1 MLNENKNLKTFL
13 KGLLYIAPVLIIL
26 IIFNIYPII
35 KTFDMSFYSKYN
47 YQKNIVFER
56 GLDNYA
62 YLLSDP
68 DFFLAIK
75 NTFVYVLL
83 VMPISIGLSLLIAI
97 LLNSNI
103 KLKGFFRS
111 VYFLPFVTS
120 SIAISMVW
128 RWIFH
133 GDHGLLNYFLSIF
146 NIDPIQWLT
155 DPKYSMTS
163 LVIVS
168 VWRTLGYNII
178 IFLSGLQN
186 IDEKYELV
194 AKIDGASF
202 MQRVRY
208 VVIPL
213 LSPTLFFVCIITCIN
228 GFKVFGSVFALFDK
242 QPGPLNSCLTM
253 VYYIYNKFYNHY
265 QYGIAS
271 AAALVLFFIIVV
283 LNTIQFKIGKKK
295 VNYD

>member
-1 MLNENKNLKTFL
+1 MNNNKSFKSFF
-13 KGLLYIAPVLIIL
+13 KGLLYISPVLIVL
-26 IIFNIYPII
+26 IVFNIYPIL

-47 YQKNIVFER
+47 YQKNLVFER
-56 GLDNYA
+56 GIDNYI
-62 YLLSDP
+62 YLLNDE

-75 NTFVYVLL
+75 NTFIYASL
-83 VMPISIGLSLLIAI
+83 VMPISIILSLSIAI

-103 KLKGFFRS
+103 KLKNFFRS
-111 VYFLPFVTS
+111 IYFLPFVTS

-133 GDHGLLNYFLSIF
+133 GDHGLLNYLLSMF
-146 NIDPIQWLT
+146 NIDPIHWLS
-155 DPKYSMTS
+155 DPSKSMIS
-163 LVIVS
+163 LIIVS
-168 VWRTLGYNII
+168 VWRSLGYNII
-178 IFLSGLQN
+178 IFLSGLQS
-186 IDEKYELV
+186 IDEKYNIV
-194 AKIDGASF
+194 ARIDGANF
-202 MQRVRY
+202 FQRVKNIT
-208 VVIPL
+208 IPL

-228 GFKVFGSVFALFDK
+228 SFKVFGEVFALFDK

-271 AAALVLFFIIVV
+271 AAALVLFLIIVT
-283 LNTIQFKIGKKK
+283 LNTIQFKIGRKK

>member
-1 MLNENKNLKTFL
+1 MNNNRNLKSFF
-13 KGLLYIAPVLIIL
+13 KGLLYISPVLIIL
-26 IIFNIYPII
+26 IVFNIYPIL

-47 YQKNIVFER
+47 YQKNLVFER
-56 GLDNYA
+56 GIDNYI
-62 YLLSDP
+62 YLLNDD
-68 DFFLAIK
+68 DFFIAIK
-75 NTFVYVLL
+75 NTFIYASL
-83 VMPISIGLSLLIAI
+83 VMPISIILSLSIAI

-111 VYFLPFVTS
+111 IYFLPFVTS

-133 GDHGLLNYFLSIF
+133 GDHGLLNYLLSVF
-146 NIDPIQWLT
+146 NIDPINWLS
-155 DPKYSMTS
+155 DPSKSMIS
-163 LVIVS
+163 LIIVS
-168 VWRTLGYNII
+168 VWRNLGYNII
-178 IFLSGLQN
+178 IFLSGLQS
-186 IDEKYELV
+186 IDEKYNIV
-194 AKIDGASF
+194 ARIDGANF
-202 MQRVRY
+202 FQRVKNIT
-208 VVIPL
+208 IPL

-228 GFKVFGSVFALFDK
+228 SFKVFGEVFALFDK

-271 AAALVLFFIIVV
+271 AAALILFLIIVI
-283 LNTIQFKIGKKK
+283 LNTIQFKIGRKK

>member
-1 MLNENKNLKTFL
+1 MNNNKNFKSFF
-13 KGLLYIAPVLIIL
+13 KGLLYISPVLIVL
-26 IIFNIYPII
+26 IVFNIYPIL

-47 YQKNIVFER
+47 YQKNLVFER
-56 GLDNYA
+56 GIDNYI
-62 YLLSDP
+62 YLLNDE

-75 NTFVYVLL
+75 NTFIYASL
-83 VMPISIGLSLLIAI
+83 VMPISIILSLSIAI

-103 KLKGFFRS
+103 KLKNFFRS
-111 VYFLPFVTS
+111 IYFLPFVTS

-133 GDHGLLNYFLSIF
+133 GDHGLLNYLLSMF
-146 NIDPIQWLT
+146 NIDPIHWLS
-155 DPKYSMTS
+155 DPSKSMIS
-163 LVIVS
+163 LIIVS
-168 VWRTLGYNII
+168 VWRSLGYNII
-178 IFLSGLQN
+178 IFLSGLQS
-186 IDEKYELV
+186 IDEKYNIV
-194 AKIDGASF
+194 ARIDGANF
-202 MQRVRY
+202 FQRVKNIT
-208 VVIPL
+208 IPL

-228 GFKVFGSVFALFDK
+228 SFKVFGEVFALFDK

-271 AAALVLFFIIVV
+271 AAALVLFLIIVT
-283 LNTIQFKIGKKK
+283 LNTIQFKIGRKK